1 MEYEAQTQEE
11 ALASVVYRTAFEYG
25 RDGRSLEE
33 LMAFCV
39 EQGAT
44 VWMAENA
51 PHYYEDGK
59 LFG

>member
-1 MEYEAQTQEE
+1 MEYEAMTNEE
-11 ALASVVYRTAFEYG
+11 ALAAVVYRTAFEYG

-33 LMAFCV
+33 LTAFCV